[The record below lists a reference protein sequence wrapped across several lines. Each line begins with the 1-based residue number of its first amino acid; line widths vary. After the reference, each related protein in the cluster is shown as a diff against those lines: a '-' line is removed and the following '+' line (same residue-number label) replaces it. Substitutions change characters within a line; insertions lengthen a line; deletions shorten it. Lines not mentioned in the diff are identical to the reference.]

1 MKAWHIPYLKIEL
14 EKLKEKLNNK
24 FDIVYINSKT
34 KKELF
39 KSKTKISDID
49 SKLYDYK
56 Y

>member
-39 KSKTKISDID
+39 KSKTKIPEYII
-49 SKLYDYK
+49 L
-56 Y
+56 